1 MNHLSRYISRL
12 FLARLLVVTLAM
24 VVLLG
29 VLDALSNADLLPD
42 NATMG
47 DSLRYMLLRM
57 PVLFDRVIN
66 FSLLLGIMLTYL
78 ALIRRN
84 ELVPIWGAGR
94 SVVQQIRALIP
105 VVLIAGALASIIA
118 DQTIPP
124 AQKRLENWLGPAIVR
139 QDSQEPERLWLSEAN
154 RLVEI
159 TEVGDQVLTGLTLF
173 ERGDAGRIKSVSHAD
188 TARLEPG
195 GGWVLSGVSQ
205 TRYDGQPP
213 NPPTLW
219 TTRIGAATLQH
230 LMAEPRNLSVA
241 SLLDIAHLERI
252 GNRPSSAYRVWIY
265 NRFLLPV
272 VAVGFLIL
280 SLPLM
285 QKFGRNDHAEVML
298 VVGMIIGFIYLITDG
313 VFKSL
318 AESGAMTAFTASAV
332 PVLGLYALGLGLV
345 LLKTL
350 RI

>member
-1 MNHLSRYISRL
+1 MSHLSRYISRL

-29 VLDALSNADLLPD
+29 VLDALSNADLLPE

-47 DSLRYMLLRM
+47 DSMRYMVLRM

-84 ELVPIWGAGR
+84 ELVPVWGAGR
-94 SVVQQIRALIP
+94 SVIQQIRALVP
-105 VVLIAGALASIIA
+105 VVLIAGALASVIA

-124 AQKRLENWLGPAIVR
+124 AQKRLENWLGPAVVR

-173 ERGDAGRIKSVSHAD
+173 ERGDAGRIKSVSHAE
-188 TARLEPG
+188 TARLEPA
-195 GGWVLSGVSQ
+195 GWVLSGVSQ
-205 TRYDGQPP
+205 TRYDGQEPT
-213 NPPTLW
+213 PPTLW
-219 TTRIGAATLQH
+219 TTRISATTLQH
-230 LMAEPRNLSVA
+230 LMAEPRNLSVS

-285 QKFGRNDHAEVML
+285 QKFGRNDHAELTL
-298 VVGMIIGFIYLITDG
+298 VFGMIIGFVYLITDG

-318 AESGAMTAFTASAV
+318 AESGAMSALAASVV
-332 PVLGLYALGLGLV
+332 PVLGLYTLGLGLV